1 MQRTDTT
8 VFTSAQNVCFQISS
22 LAELSEL
29 NSHYKELQR
38 LVLANNS
45 LVSLAGL
52 ETSWLPRTGL
62 VSLDVRSNKIQ
73 VVVSRKKI

>member
-1 MQRTDTT
+1 MLHPQ
-8 VFTSAQNVCFQISS
+8 QNVGFQISS
-22 LAELSEL
+22 LAELAEL

-73 VVVSRKKI
+73 VVLREKNMKK